1 MSELQISLLG
11 IGVAVVLAIYIY
23 DWFQQRKYR
32 RKFSAA
38 FKHRH
43 EDALYRPAVEI
54 PTEDALNR
62 PAVEIPSDELPVEKM
77 EHAVPISTL
86 PKESQHG
93 YTVDAMCVLLDVETD
108 FIAVISPKSPVNADA
123 LKLLWQQ
130 RFDLDKSVYVCGLS
144 VASGEWEKVI
154 ADSPLA
160 YTSFKLALQLVNRAG
175 AVSEAKLMDFRKL
188 ARTIAAQLHAD
199 MVLPDVAEA
208 AARAVKLDNFCAAVD
223 LIIGLN
229 LLPSNEQIM
238 SGNDIARVAE
248 HYGLSLQADGAFH
261 LVDTHGHTLFSLC
274 NENNAPF
281 QHHTLEQMLVDGLTL
296 LLDVPRVEQPSL
308 SFDQMVVLAQQLAS
322 ELHATIVDARHVAL
336 SEGSITLIRERI
348 AAAEADMRV
357 GHIIAGSAQA
367 RRLFT

>member
-1 MSELQISLLG
+1 MQKINLPHYFNMSELQISLLG

-23 DWFQQRKYR
+23 NWLLQRKYR
-32 RKFSAA
+32 RKFGAV

-43 EDALYRPAVEI
+43 EDALYRPAVEM
-54 PTEDALNR
+54 PT
-62 PAVEIPSDELPVEKM
+62 DELLVEKM
-77 EHAVPISTL
+77 EPAVPISVPPTD
-86 PKESQHG
+86 SQQG
-93 YTVDAMCVLLDVETD
+93 ETADAICALLDEKTD

-123 LKLLWQQ
+123 LKLLWLQ
-130 RFDLDKSVYVCGLS
+130 RFDLDKNVHICGLS

-154 ADSPLA
+154 EGSPWA
-160 YTSFKLALQLVNRAG
+160 YTSFKVALQLVTRAG

-188 ARTIAAQLHAD
+188 VRTIAAQLHAD

-208 AARAVKLDNFCAAVD
+208 TARAVELDNFCAAVD

-229 LLPSNEQIM
+229 LFPSNENIL

-248 HYGLSLQADGAFH
+248 QYGLCLQADGAFH
-261 LVDTHGHTLFSLC
+261 LMDTHGHTLFSLC

-281 QHHTLEQMLVDGLTL
+281 QNHALDKVHVDGLTL

-308 SFDQMVVLAQQLAS
+308 SFDKMVVLAQQLAS
-322 ELHATIVDARHVAL
+322 ELRATIVDSRHVAL

-357 GHIIAGSAQA
+357 GHVIAGSSQA
-367 RRLFT
+367 RRLFS